1 MKANKLLKTLA
12 ASTMSLA
19 LLAGVT
25 VMPAMAAN
33 LKEGFGPITFKTV
46 LNMDNATGA
55 SVPTVTFDYTIAPG
69 TAVPASET
77 TTGVLAGVQAG
88 DIVIDDAVFA
98 PTDGTTTTT
107 KDVTIDFSGVN
118 FDTVGIYRYEITA
131 TKSADADITM
141 DTDNTRTMDVY
152 VTNKDGGGLEI
163 SQVVLMKDA
172 VNVNKDGTYV
182 GGTASKS
189 EGFTNAYTTYQLTLD
204 KDVTGLM
211 GDKSREFD
219 FTINFTGGTSGET
232 MTYGAQTIRFDED
245 GNATV
250 QKIKLADA
258 TTAATITGIPSGVS
272 YSVVEN
278 IAQTDGYTTTA
289 TVQKGDGEPAPADVT
304 SAAQTQTVAT
314 QTMGLQNNAV
324 VVTNDRDIDDTP
336 ATGII
341 MNVAPYALMVV
352 IAVAGV
358 AVFMRKRV
366 ED

>member
-12 ASTMSLA
+12 ASTLSLA
-19 LLAGVT
+19 LLAGVA
-25 VMPAMAAN
+25 VMPAMAAD

-46 LNMDNATGA
+46 LNMDAAPGA
-55 SVPTVTFDYTIAPG
+55 SVPTVTFDYTIAAGDP
-69 TAVPASET
+69 VLASET

-88 DIVIDDAVFA
+88 NIVIDDAVFV
-98 PTDGTTTTT
+98 PTDGTATIT
-107 KDVTIDFSGVN
+107 KNVTVDFSDVT

-131 TKSADADITM
+131 ADAMDADITM
-141 DTDNTRTMDVY
+141 DADNTRTMDVY
-152 VTNKDGGGLEI
+152 VTNKLGGGLEI
-163 SQVVLMKDA
+163 SHVVMMKDA
-172 VNVNKDGTYV
+172 VNIDQNGDYV
-182 GGTASKS
+182 TGVEKS

-232 MTYGAQTIRFDED
+232 MTYGTQTITFGED
-245 GNATV
+245 GTATV
-250 QKIKLADA
+250 EDIKLADA
-258 TTAATITGIPSGVS
+258 TAVATITGIPSGVS

-289 TVQKGDGEPAPADVT
+289 TVQKGVGEATTADVT
-304 SAAQTQTVAT
+304 SAAQTQTVDT

-324 VVTNDRDIDDTP
+324 VVTNNRDIDDTP
-336 ATGII
+336 ATGVIL
-341 MNVAPYALMVV
+341 NVAPYALMVV